1 MTHEHGIMGA
11 PASRWPAG
19 ACDCHTH
26 VFLDPAHFPFA
37 PGRRYTPP
45 PAPIEALLEWHARL
59 GIQRVV
65 VVAASV
71 YGADNASVLHALRRL
86 GPQRARGV
94 ATLGKSLDERAL
106 DELHAAGVRGVRVNL
121 EIDQE
126 RDLGRA
132 TDDLLRVAER
142 IAPRGWHVQ
151 VYANLRLLAEC
162 AQTLRSIATPIVL
175 DHFAG
180 WRLGVDAQDDAM
192 AGHWG
197 PVLGLVGS
205 GKAWVKLSAA
215 YRIAADGASNP
226 TVAAIAR
233 RLIEVNPARMLWGS
247 DWPHPDPSPRAA
259 TDGIHQP
266 FRVDLPNVLDHLARW
281 CGNDDAL
288 RRRVLVDNPA
298 TLYGFAG

>member
-1 MTHEHGIMGA
+1 MGA
-11 PASRWPAG
+11 RPSPLPTG

-26 VFLDPAHFPFA
+26 VFLDSADFPFA

-45 PAPIEALLEWHARL
+45 PAPIESLLEWQARL
-59 GIQRVV
+59 GLQRVV
-65 VVAASV
+65 IVAASV
-71 YGADNASVLHALRRL
+71 YGEDNASVLHALRQL
-86 GPQRARGV
+86 GPQQARGV

-121 EIDQE
+121 EIDEE
-126 RDLGRA
+126 RDIGRA
-132 TDDLLRVAER
+132 TDDLLRVADR

-162 AQTLRSIATPIVL
+162 AHTLRTIATPIVL

-180 WRLGVDAQDDAM
+180 WRLGVDPQDDAT

-197 PVLGLVGS
+197 PVLDLVS
-205 GKAWVKLSAA
+205 AGKAWVKLSAA
-215 YRIAADGASNP
+215 YRVAPDGASDP

-233 RLIEVNPARMLWGS
+233 RLIEANPARMLWGS
-247 DWPHPDPSPRAA
+247 DWPHPDPSPKAVR
-259 TDGIHQP
+259 DGIHQP
-266 FRVDLPNVLDHLARW
+266 FRVDLSNVLEHLGQW
-281 CGNDDAL
+281 CDNDDAL

-298 TLYGFAG
+298 ALYGFTD